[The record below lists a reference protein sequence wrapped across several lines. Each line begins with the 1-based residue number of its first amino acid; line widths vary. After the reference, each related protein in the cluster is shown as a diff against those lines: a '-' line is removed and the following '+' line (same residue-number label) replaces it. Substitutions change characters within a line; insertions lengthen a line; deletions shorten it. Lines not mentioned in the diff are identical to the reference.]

1 MASLKI
7 EGSRRAIG
15 WTGVENI
22 MFEILNTE
30 KNKFKYELQVQGG
43 VYPHLQYAI
52 PSLHLT

>member
-22 MFEILNTE
+22 LNTE
-30 KNKFKYELQVQGG
+30 KNKFKYELQVQGRI
-43 VYPHLQYAI
+43 YPSLQYAI
-52 PSLHLT
+52 PPLHLT